1 MKYTRNDI
9 LAFFSSQLLCDEE
22 RTYIE
27 YHSERLAYT
36 INLIQWYT
44 DRFGAQKILDIGPH
58 FLTCC
63 IQKMISPQPI
73 ISTLGYKNGRLVS
86 DDIIDKH
93 FEIDL
98 DECANVNLDEIDARY
113 DLIIFS
119 ETIEH
124 LHTSPTIVLSFLKGL
139 LNDKS
144 TSGIL
149 LQTPNATSIEKRI
162 KMLFGKNP
170 YELIREDKKNPGHF
184 REYTMKELEAYSQTI
199 GCKILYKQFCSYWRF
214 NLFVE
219 KIINVIPSFRRG
231 LTIIL
236 VRDR

>member
-1 MKYTRNDI
+1 MKYSRTDI
-9 LAFFSSQLLCDEE
+9 LAIFSNQLLCDEE

-63 IQKMISPQPI
+63 IHKMISPQPS
-73 ISTLGYKNGRLVS
+73 ISTLGYKNGRLVP
-86 DDIIDKH
+86 DDIIDNH
-93 FEIDL
+93 FEVDL
-98 DECANVNLDEIDARY
+98 NECANVNLDEIDARY

-124 LHTSPTIVLSFLKGL
+124 LHTSPKIVLSFLKGL
-139 LNDKS
+139 LNNKS
-144 TSGIL
+144 NSGIL

-170 YELIREDKKNPGHF
+170 YELIREDEKNPGHF
-184 REYTMKELEAYSQTI
+184 REYTMKELEAYTQAI
-199 GCKILYKQFCSYWRF
+199 GCEILYKQFCVYWSF
-214 NLFVE
+214 NNYLE
-219 KIINVIPSFRRG
+219 KIINIIPSFRRG

-236 VRDR
+236 VRG